1 MNGPNRLFVVGNAVS
16 DLTLMVERA
25 PHAGESI
32 LADHMQRAPGGK
44 GLNQAV
50 AAHRAG
56 AAVVFQATI
65 GDDGEGSDIAGRLAA
80 ERMYELRLT
89 RHALPTDLSVL
100 TVARSGEN
108 AIITTAGC
116 TRALSATTLV
126 AQVADITAADTLLM
140 QGNLS
145 LECSRAVID
154 HARAAGA
161 KVMVNAAPWCWPDTS
176 ALALCEGVVANEGE
190 ICAIA
195 GVDDPELGAAQLL
208 AQGPRWVIVTLG
220 ARGALVARGDERL
233 HLPAAAVVPVDT
245 SGAGDVFCGVL
256 AALYTRAVPFLHAI
270 ECAQH
275 AAAITVGR
283 PGTFSAIPS
292 ADEIRHVIRTTT
304 GRAAAHN
311 TTNDVLVWT
320 GSFNQG
326 N

>member
-1 MNGPNRLFVVGNAVS
+1 MSGPNRLFVVGNAVS
-16 DLTLMVERA
+16 DLTLRVERA

-56 AAVVFQATI
+56 AAVVFHATI
-65 GDDGEGSDIAGRLAA
+65 GDDGEGADIAERLDA
-80 ERMYELRLT
+80 ERMHALRLV

-100 TVARSGEN
+100 TVTRNGEN

-116 TRALSATTLV
+116 TRALSAAALV
-126 AQVADITAADTLLM
+126 AQVADITATDTLLM

-161 KVMVNAAPWCWPDTS
+161 TVIVNAAPWCWHDAS
-176 ALALCEGVVANEGE
+176 ALALCDGVVANEGE

-195 GVDDPELGAAQLL
+195 GVDDPKRGAVQLL

-220 ARGALVARGDERL
+220 ARGALVVRGGEPL
-233 HLPAAAVVPVDT
+233 HMPAAPVVPIDT

-256 AALYTRAVPFLHAI
+256 AALCTQAVPFLRAI
-270 ECAQH
+270 ECAQL

-292 ADEIRHVIRTTT
+292 AEEMQRVIRKVSD
-304 GRAAAHN
+304 RAALN
-311 TTNDVLVWT
+311 
-320 GSFNQG
+320 
-326 N
+326 